1 MQPLNLPIYTFRIRE
16 AGEREEIFDETRKK
30 FVALT
35 PEEWV
40 RQHFVE
46 YLVAGKKVPRSHIV
60 VEAAFKLYGL
70 VKRSDIMVSDRKGE
84 PVLLVECKAPHVNI
98 SQKTFDQVARYNMAL
113 RVQYLAVT
121 NGLNHYC
128 CIIDHSSSSYRFLK
142 DIPDYLSLTGAEGQA
157 KG

>member
-1 MQPLNLPIYTFRIRE
+1 MQPLGFPEYSFRIRE
-16 AGEREEIFDETRKK
+16 SSGRDEIFDETRKK

-40 RQHFVE
+40 RQHFIR
-46 YLVAGKKVPRSHIV
+46 YLITEKAVPVSHIV
-60 VEAAFKLYGL
+60 VEASFKLFGL
-70 VKRSDIMVSDRKGE
+70 VKRSDIVVSDRKGE

-98 SQKTFDQVARYNMAL
+98 TQQTFDQIARYNMAL
-113 RVQYLAVT
+113 KVKYLVVT

-128 CIIDHSSSSYRFLK
+128 CIIDHTAGSYRFMEE
-142 DIPDYLSLTGAEGQA
+142 IPAYLSLAGLKGQS